1 MKSVLFSAFLF
12 FLAFSGIVAQ
22 NDPVLLTIENEKV
35 TKSEFLAV
43 YNKNNVKEEP
53 LNAENVKEYLE
64 LFINYKLKVK
74 EAESLKLD
82 TSKSFINELAGYR
95 RQLAQPYLSNREVT
109 DQLLLEAY
117 DRMKWDIRAS
127 HILIKVSPNA
137 SPADTLKAYNRI
149 MDIRKKLVAGGKF
162 DEIAR
167 KYSEDES
174 AKDRPGRDGQSMM
187 KGNGG
192 DLGYFS
198 VLNLYYEFETAAYNL
213 KTGEISNPVR
223 TPVGYHLI
231 LVNDRKPALGKVQ
244 AGHILIKD
252 VPGKE
257 DSIKARIDEAYKQ
270 ILDGVDFE
278 TVVKNYS
285 DDKGT
290 VAKGG
295 ILPWFGSFRMVPPF
309 VLPLYDMKPG
319 EISKPVQTIYGWHI
333 IKLVD
338 KKPIGTYDESKSTLK
353 TQISRDKRAFIARDK
368 LVDKLKSEYKFKA
381 DEKVLKELVPLINDS
396 IYMASWHVPAAP
408 SLSKPV
414 CTIAEN
420 PYLLGDFA
428 DYLMHKQS
436 QIKEGDDIFTFV
448 KTIFNQYSEEMIIE
462 HENTKL
468 EEKYPEF
475 KALMKEYR
483 DGILLFDLMDK
494 NVWSKAVKDTSGLKK
509 FYETINQNYLYGPRA
524 EAAIYTCKGETELKA
539 LQKLLKKAP
548 KKGYT
553 PEKISSILNK
563 DSIPAITYQIV
574 KVEKGVN
581 PLVDQTPWVTNQNS
595 VIRQNNEIK
604 LVSIL
609 NLLEPQPKPLQEV
622 KGLVTAEYQNY
633 LEQQWVSELRN
644 KYTWKVDEKVL
655 DSIYQK

>member
-117 DRMKWDIRAS
+117 DRLKWDIRAS

-174 AKDRPGRDGQSMM
+174 AKDRPGREGQSMM

-509 FYETINQNYLYGPRA
+509 FYETINQNYQYGPRA
-524 EAAIYTCKGETELKA
+524 EAVIYTCKGETELKA

-553 PEKISSILNK
+553 PETISTILNK

-581 PLVDQTPWVTNQNS
+581 PLVDQTPWVNNQNS

>member
-12 FLAFSGIVAQ
+12 LFAISSIVAQ
-22 NDPVLLTIENEKV
+22 NDPVLLTIGNEKV
-35 TKSEFLAV
+35 TRSEFLAV

-53 LNAENVKEYLE
+53 LNEENVKEYLE

-74 EAESLKLD
+74 EAESLQLD
-82 TSKSFINELAGYR
+82 TSKAFINELAGYR

-109 DQLLLEAY
+109 DQLLQEAY

-127 HILIKVSPNA
+127 HILVKVSPNA
-137 SPADTLKAYNRI
+137 SPADTLKAYNKI
-149 MDIRKKLVAGGKF
+149 LDIRKKLVAGGKF

-174 AKDRPGRDGQSMM
+174 AKDRPGRDAQSTM

-213 KTGEISNPVR
+213 KTGEISKPVR

-231 LVNDRKPALGKVQ
+231 LVTDRKPALGKVQ
-244 AGHILIKD
+244 AGHILIKE

-257 DSIKARIDEAYKQ
+257 DSIKARIDEAYKL
-270 ILDGVDFE
+270 ISNGEDFE
-278 TVVKNYS
+278 SVVKKYS

-290 VAKGG
+290 AAKGG
-295 ILPWFGSFRMVPPF
+295 MLPWFGSFRMVPEF
-309 VLPLYDMKPG
+309 VLPLYEMKPG
-319 EISKPVQTIYGWHI
+319 DISKPIHTIYGWHI
-333 IKLVD
+333 IKMAD
-338 KKPIGTYDESKSTLK
+338 RKPIGTFDENKSTLK
-353 TQISRDKRAFIARDK
+353 TQIGRDKRSFAARDK
-368 LVDKLKSEYKFKA
+368 LVGKLKTEYNYKA
-381 DEKVLKELVPLINDS
+381 DEKVLKELVPLITDS
-396 IYMASWHVPAAP
+396 IYSASWLVPANK
-408 SLSKPV
+408 SLSKTV
-414 CTIAEN
+414 CTIAGK
-420 PYLLGDFA
+420 PYLLSEFA
-428 DYLMHKQS
+428 DFLVHKQS
-436 QIKEGDDIFTFV
+436 QIKAGDDKGTFV
-448 KTIFNQYSEEMIIE
+448 KTMFNQYSEEMIIE
-462 HENTKL
+462 FENTKL

-494 NVWSKAVKDTSGLKK
+494 NVWSKAVKDTAGLKSY
-509 FYETINQNYLYGPRA
+509 YETIKGNYKYGPRA

-553 PEKISSILNK
+553 PETISNMLNK
-563 DSIPAITYQIV
+563 DSIPAVTYQIV

-581 PLVDQTPWVTNQNS
+581 TLVDQTPWVKNQNS
-595 VIRQNNEIK
+595 VYRENNEIK
-604 LVSIL
+604 LVSVL
-609 NLLEPQPKPLQEV
+609 SLLDPEPKPLQEV

-633 LEQQWVSELRN
+633 LEQQWVNELRG
-644 KYTWKVDEKVL
+644 KYSWMVDEEVL
-655 DSIYQK
+655 KSIYKK